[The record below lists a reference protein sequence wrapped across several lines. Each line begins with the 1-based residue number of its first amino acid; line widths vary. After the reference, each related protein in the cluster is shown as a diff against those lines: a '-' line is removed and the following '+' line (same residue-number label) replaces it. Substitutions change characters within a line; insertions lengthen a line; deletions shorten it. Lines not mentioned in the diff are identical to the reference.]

1 VLTEYIGATGT
12 PATVHHLLDHVD
24 RLGDSAPYALR
35 LTTLH
40 LACNLFTSPLFIP
53 HLLSAPMSSTLIS
66 ILTTSLLDEKYPALK
81 ASALSLA
88 MNIASS
94 NHRLRMK
101 KHSANASPPLL
112 ESELAESEQVE
123 LLASLLENISNEEH
137 WSDNKKVGVICVG
150 WLVYGADMDGEL
162 RDLWKVMDAAGTIG
176 KIEAKAAEDRL
187 MVKEVKG
194 LLGA

>member
-1 VLTEYIGATGT
+1 
-12 PATVHHLLDHVD
+12 VHHLLKHVEK
-24 RLGDSAPYALR
+24 LGESAPYPLR

-53 HLLSAPMSSTLIS
+53 HLLSAPMSSTLTS
-66 ILTTSLLDEKYPALK
+66 ILTTSLLDEKHPALK

-94 NHRLRMK
+94 NHQIRMNQY
-101 KHSANASPPLL
+101 SANISPSLS

-123 LLASLLENISNEEH
+123 LLASLLENISTEEG
-137 WSDNKKVGVICVG
+137 WSDNKKMGVICVG
-150 WLVYGADMDGEL
+150 WLVYGAPMDGEL
-162 RDLWKVMDAAGTIG
+162 RDTWRVMDAAGTIG

-187 MVKEVKG
+187 MVKEVKS
-194 LLGA
+194 LLEV